1 MASWSAMSA
10 LTTKGLVI
18 ELTGRRVR
26 LRPLREAN
34 FDEWH
39 EVRSR
44 NREWLLPWEPR
55 PAGAPYPSDDRA
67 SFIAR
72 CAMRER
78 ERQLG
83 TAYGFGIFALSHFVG
98 EVNLSSVQRGP
109 FQNAYVGYWV
119 DQLQAGRGYVPEAC
133 VTLFRYAFEE
143 LGLHR
148 LQISIIPRNRPSRR
162 VAQKLWLRGEGI
174 ALRYLEIDGKWED
187 HVRYALTAEEWAE
200 HRQRYVRQWLAD

>member
-1 MASWSAMSA
+1 MSA
-10 LTTKGLVI
+10 LTAKGSVL

-26 LRPLREAN
+26 LRALREAD
-34 FDEWH
+34 FEEWH

-55 PAGAPYPSDDRA
+55 ASGAPYPSDDRA

-72 CAMRER
+72 CSMRER

-83 TAYGFGIFALSHFVG
+83 TAYGFGIFAPDQFMG

-109 FQNAYVGYWV
+109 FQNAYVGYWI
-119 DQLQAGRGYVPEAC
+119 DKLQAGHGYVPEAC

-148 LQISIIPRNRPSRR
+148 LQISIIPRNRASRR

-174 ALRYLEIDGKWED
+174 ALRYLEIDGHWED

-200 HRQRYVRQWLAD
+200 HRDRYLHQWLSD